1 MSGEHGPRAPG
12 PAGGGAAGRGGG
24 GVDAGEAPRVSG
36 LSRCVDIVDNID
48 ILQIRGL
55 PAVDV
60 HPAGQDHEAAGGE
73 DARGQQRGGR
83 PQPRVQGTV
92 TS

>member
-36 LSRCVDIVDNID
+36 VI
-48 ILQIRGL
+48 
-55 PAVDV
+55 
-60 HPAGQDHEAAGGE
+60 
-73 DARGQQRGGR
+73 
-83 PQPRVQGTV
+83 
-92 TS
+92 

>member
-36 LSRCVDIVDNID
+36 LSRCVDIVDNNTDDIVDNID
-48 ILQIRGL
+48 IL
-55 PAVDV
+55 
-60 HPAGQDHEAAGGE
+60 
-73 DARGQQRGGR
+73 
-83 PQPRVQGTV
+83 
-92 TS
+92 